1 MVSFVC
7 LDSTEQWSG
16 SAPDQCV
23 QTIPYFKTK
32 FSNFVPCLRTKLSKA
47 ETHLVLT
54 SNEGHIL
61 IIDFLDVFCLR

>member
-23 QTIPYFKTK
+23 QTIPYFKK
-32 FSNFVPCLRTKLSKA
+32 KNFKLCALFENKNEQGGDPFGSN
-47 ETHLVLT
+47 
-54 SNEGHIL
+54 
-61 IIDFLDVFCLR
+61 